1 MSGHCF
7 FCSET
12 RFAKTPVVCQEK
24 RKRAGALEIKN
35 PKNPL
40 MAPRTRCPQRARWHP
55 GQFAGNEAI
64 AHRCQRR
71 QKLQSQRRPDRKGR
85 PVSPN
90 RPLPTEHPYFSSDPR
105 SARSSLA
112 NASWL
117 RTSPRLPLRI
127 FGLVA
132 SSVMIR
138 PPTVGTFLTM
148 RTVPMRYRTVAPAG
162 PVG

>member
-1 MSGHCF
+1 MSRKT
-7 FCSET
+7 ET
-12 RFAKTPVVCQEK
+12 SRRSRNKESQESFDGATNAMSSTRPLASRIVC
-24 RKRAGALEIKN
+24 
-35 PKNPL
+35 
-40 MAPRTRCPQRARWHP
+40 W
-55 GQFAGNEAI
+55 NEAI